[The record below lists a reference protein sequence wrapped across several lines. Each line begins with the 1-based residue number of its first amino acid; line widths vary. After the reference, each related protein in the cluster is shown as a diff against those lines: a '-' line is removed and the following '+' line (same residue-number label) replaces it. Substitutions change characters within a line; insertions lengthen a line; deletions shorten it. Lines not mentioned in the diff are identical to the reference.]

1 MRGAELHGEPKSGFV
16 EADGASLYYEVLG
29 NGEPLVLVHA
39 GIADRRM
46 WDGQLGAFAEEHRV
60 IRYDMRGCGRSVTT
74 EGAPLAPFS
83 HHDDLRGVL
92 DSLGIERANFVGCSI
107 GAKTVID
114 FALDQPWRARA
125 LVLVCPSVSGFE
137 SDDEPPDEWEEL
149 VKAHEAGA
157 DFFDISTGGNVSGVT
172 IPTGPGYQ
180 VRFASHV
187 RAKAHEAGDLERVSE
202 LELRIWVDGPYRAQ
216 EQVDPAVRDLV
227 REMNLIALQ
236 NEAALGEERPA
247 DPPAAEKLA
256 EIQVPVL
263 VVAGELD
270 RPEVSARRS
279 AGEKHRAGT
288 EGRGKRD
295 SPRAQH
301 GETGGVQPSRARVP
315 EPGRC
320 VGRPRRPASSRPG
333 RPARARE
340 RSRYGSGARS
350 TLRRAPWL
358 CSRGP

>member
-1 MRGAELHGEPKSGFV
+1 MHGEPESGFA

-107 GAKTVID
+107 GAKTVIN
-114 FALDQPWRARA
+114 FVLDQPWRARA

-137 SDDEPPDEWEEL
+137 SNDEPPDEWEEL
-149 VKAHEAGA
+149 V
-157 DFFDISTGGNVSGVT
+157 
-172 IPTGPGYQ
+172 
-180 VRFASHV
+180 
-187 RAKAHEAGDLERVSE
+187 KAHEAGDLERVSE

-216 EQVDPAVRDLV
+216 EQVDPAVRGLV

-236 NEAALGEERPA
+236 NETALGEERPA
-247 DPPAAEKLA
+247 DPPAVEKLA

-270 RPEVSARRS
+270 RPEVNARADLLARS
-279 AGEKHRAGT
+279 IARAQKVVVSETAHVPNMEKPEEFNRAVLGFLSRAG
-288 EGRGKRD
+288 
-295 SPRAQH
+295 A
-301 GETGGVQPSRARVP
+301 
-315 EPGRC
+315 
-320 VGRPRRPASSRPG
+320 
-333 RPARARE
+333 
-340 RSRYGSGARS
+340 
-350 TLRRAPWL
+350 
-358 CSRGP
+358 

>member
-1 MRGAELHGEPKSGFV
+1 MHGEPKSGFV

-107 GAKTVID
+107 GAETVID

-125 LVLVCPSVSGFE
+125 HVLICPSVSGFE
-137 SDDEPPDEWEEL
+137 SDDEPSNEWEEL
-149 VKAHEAGA
+149 V
-157 DFFDISTGGNVSGVT
+157 
-172 IPTGPGYQ
+172 
-180 VRFASHV
+180 
-187 RAKAHEAGDLERVSE
+187 KAHEAGDLERVSE

-236 NEAALGEERPA
+236 NETALGEERPV
-247 DPPAAEKLA
+247 DPPAVEKLA

-270 RPEVSARRS
+270 RPEINGRADLLARSIARAQKVVVSETAHVPNM
-279 AGEKHRAGT
+279 EKPEEFNRAVLGFLSRAG
-288 EGRGKRD
+288 
-295 SPRAQH
+295 A
-301 GETGGVQPSRARVP
+301 
-315 EPGRC
+315 
-320 VGRPRRPASSRPG
+320 
-333 RPARARE
+333 
-340 RSRYGSGARS
+340 
-350 TLRRAPWL
+350 
-358 CSRGP
+358 